1 VIRHVTPYTSR
12 FTLCVSRIAHHVLT
26 YLEVTAMN
34 IIDLRSDTVTHP
46 TPAMREAMYR
56 AEVGDDV
63 FGEDPTV
70 NRLER
75 MAAERLGKEAALL
88 VVSGTMGNLVAL
100 LTHCGRGDEA
110 ILGDRSHIFLSE
122 QGGMA
127 ALGGITPYPI
137 SNQPDGT
144 LRLED
149 IEGAIRGDN
158 VHFPRTRLVC
168 LENTHNVCNGMPLTA
183 EYTAQVARLA
193 RAHGLRVHL
202 DGARVF
208 NAAAALTVDV
218 RELVREVDSVM
229 FCLSKG
235 LCAPV
240 GSLVCGSAEFIA
252 QARRARKMVGGGMRQ
267 AGILAA
273 AGIVAL
279 EQMSDRMAEDHAR
292 AKRLAQG
299 LAEIPGVEVAPL
311 ASNILYFWLTEEAS
325 KTPAEVADGLAER
338 SVRVSSRAGGRFR
351 AVTHYWISDDDV
363 ERAIGAMRA
372 VVGVAS

>member
-1 VIRHVTPYTSR
+1 
-12 FTLCVSRIAHHVLT
+12 
-26 YLEVTAMN
+26 MK
-34 IIDLRSDTVTHP
+34 IIDLRSDTVTQP

-63 FGEDPTV
+63 YGEDPTV
-70 NRLER
+70 NRLEG
-75 MAAERLGKEAALL
+75 MAAEQLGKEAAIF

-100 LTHCGRGDEA
+100 LAHCGRGDEA
-110 ILGDRSHIFLSE
+110 ILGGRSHTFLFE

-127 ALGGITPYPI
+127 ALGGIIPHTIP
-137 SNQPDGT
+137 NQPDGT
-144 LRLED
+144 LQLED
-149 IEGAIRGDN
+149 IEAAIRGDD

-168 LENTHNVCNGMPLTA
+168 LENTHNMCNGTPLTA
-183 EYTAQVARLA
+183 EYTAQVAQLA

-208 NAAAALTVDV
+208 NAAAALEVDV

-240 GSLVCGSAEFIA
+240 GSLLCGSAGFITEA
-252 QARRARKMVGGGMRQ
+252 QRARKAVGGGMRQ

-279 EQMSDRMAEDHAR
+279 EQIAGRLAEDHVR
-292 AKRLAQG
+292 AKRLAEG
-299 LAEIPGVEVAPL
+299 LAEIPGVEVAPVTT
-311 ASNILYFWLTEEAS
+311 NILYFWLTEEVS
-325 KTPAEVADGLAER
+325 KTPEEVVSALAER
-338 SVRVSSRAGGRFR
+338 GMLLLGRELGRFR
-351 AVTHYWISDDDV
+351 AVTHYWISDEDI
-363 ERAIGAMRA
+363 ERTIEAMRE
-372 VVGVAS
+372 VV